1 MELSSVI
8 KQYESYIR
16 RNKDTIIELNLEVNF
31 YEMGELLKEIESKD
45 VYRYRLMAKSI
56 LEDYNQMLSRYKSML
71 PDIKPIEKPVN
82 DIVTNVIVS
91 KLLDDIEDRVEMLN
105 DLNINANTKDK
116 IKQIVDI

>member
-8 KQYESYIR
+8 KRYESYIR

>member
-1 MELSSVI
+1 MKLSSVI

-91 KLLDDIEDRVEMLN
+91 KLLDDIEDSVEMLN